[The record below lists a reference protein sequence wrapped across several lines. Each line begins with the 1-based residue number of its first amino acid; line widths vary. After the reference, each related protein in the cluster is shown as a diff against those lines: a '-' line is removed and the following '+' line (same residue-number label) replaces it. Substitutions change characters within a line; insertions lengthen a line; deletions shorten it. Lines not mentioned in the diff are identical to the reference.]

1 MFILA
6 SSIDVTTLLAC
17 QIFLTLIYAIVF
29 CCMKSMYPYLR
40 GAGSVAFA
48 FFAATLANILL
59 LLSGSIP
66 AFFSIVVAHCLLLSA
81 FVLFYT
87 GVLHFFKSPRRI
99 RYAWALTIAASALT
113 VYLVLTHDGTRALTY
128 VIAISF
134 FLVRGVI
141 AVEIFRQAAGRI
153 FLKIFAWLMAGY
165 AIFALNRVIF
175 LLVYGVSPNQAQR
188 GFLQTV
194 SVLLSVSFAFLIGLS
209 FLLMLCSELLTLVKD
224 ESERDLLSGVFNR
237 RGIEQKLELELE
249 RAARSGHGLSIA
261 LIDIDHFKAI
271 NDYAGHAAG
280 DTALRD
286 IVSAISERLRPHD
299 LLGRFGGD
307 EFLLIFPRTLC
318 SEALAVSSKIEHSV
332 RELSIPGDGRPL
344 TVSIGLT
351 QAASGEIADSLLA
364 RADKALYTAKN
375 AGRNCCRFLLYETD
389 AASGPNLLP
398 PELLHPEFVP
408 PSSHSDLL
416 QQ

>member
-1 MFILA
+1 MFLIA
-6 SSIDVTTLLAC
+6 SSIDVNTLLGC
-17 QIFLTLIYAIVF
+17 QIVLTLIYAIVF
-29 CCMKSMYPYLR
+29 CCMKSIYPYLR
-40 GAGSVAFA
+40 GAGSVALA

-66 AFFSIVVAHCLLLSA
+66 AFLSIVVAHCLLLSA

-99 RYAWALTIAASALT
+99 RYAWAFTIVASALT
-113 VYLVLTHDGTRALTY
+113 VYLVLTHDNTRALTY

-165 AIFALNRVIF
+165 AIFALNRIIV
-175 LLVYGVSPNQAQR
+175 LLVYGAPPNQAQR
-188 GFLQTV
+188 SFLQTV

-209 FLLMLCSELLTLVKD
+209 FLLMLCSDLLTLVKD
-224 ESERDLLSGVFNR
+224 ESERDLLSGVLNR
-237 RGIEQKLELELE
+237 RGIEQKLDIELE
-249 RAARSGHGLSIA
+249 RAARSRHGLSIA
-261 LIDIDHFKAI
+261 LVDIDHFKAI

-286 IVSAISERLRPHD
+286 VVSAISERLRPYD

-307 EFLLIFPRTLC
+307 EFLLIFPRTSC
-318 SEALAVSSKIEHSV
+318 PEAFTVSSLIEQSV

-344 TVSIGLT
+344 TISIGLT
-351 QAASGEIADSLLA
+351 QAASGETVGPLLA
-364 RADKALYTAKN
+364 RADKALYSAKN
-375 AGRNCCRFLLYETD
+375 AGRNCCRVLLHEEN
-389 AASGPNLLP
+389 AASGPELLP
-398 PELLHPEFVP
+398 PELFP
-408 PSSHSDLL
+408 PSSRSDLL

>member
-1 MFILA
+1 
-6 SSIDVTTLLAC
+6 
-17 QIFLTLIYAIVF
+17 
-29 CCMKSMYPYLR
+29 
-40 GAGSVAFA
+40 
-48 FFAATLANILL
+48 
-59 LLSGSIP
+59 
-66 AFFSIVVAHCLLLSA
+66 
-81 FVLFYT
+81 
-87 GVLHFFKSPRRI
+87 
-99 RYAWALTIAASALT
+99 
-113 VYLVLTHDGTRALTY
+113 
-128 VIAISF
+128 
-134 FLVRGVI
+134 
-141 AVEIFRQAAGRI
+141 
-153 FLKIFAWLMAGY
+153 MAGY

-389 AASGPNLLP
+389 ATSGPNLLP
-398 PELLHPEFVP
+398 PELLHPELVP
-408 PSSHSDLL
+408 PSSSSDLL